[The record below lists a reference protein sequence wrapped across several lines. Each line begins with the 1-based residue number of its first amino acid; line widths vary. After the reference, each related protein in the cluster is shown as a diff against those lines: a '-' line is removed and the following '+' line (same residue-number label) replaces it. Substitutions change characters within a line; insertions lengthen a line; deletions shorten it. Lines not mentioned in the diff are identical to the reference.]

1 MQHVGK
7 WHLYKLAWACTS
19 APLAHIVHCWHL
31 VALTCVISLGTLPC
45 QGSFVLTP
53 RTAAIPRE
61 LSLDPQIAA
70 RAAQVS
76 REISLN
82 PHGLGTAAVPA
93 TEVGSDAGSLQYELS
108 QSPPVFEFAQGWMA
122 AHQKTAKLSQPIA
135 APQPAKLPGADF
147 GIPRAGRQGRAVQC
161 SLESDPVRNPRTSI
175 EDLSQMQSC
184 LSQLERQLVQMP
196 RPVSRGQGSRPQTA
210 EAVSPDHRE
219 LHTDRPRL
227 QMHMQQ
233 PGFAALGKPS
243 IHHAG
248 SDTVS
253 FLPPA
258 GQHAS
263 QQDGNS
269 CKEEAQQGNQA
280 WRVQQAQQLQQAQ
293 QAPLGQGEDEG
304 RGSRPS
310 SAGSVAQQ
318 PQFAVLK
325 ARVHA
330 RRQGQV

>member
-1 MQHVGK
+1 M
-7 WHLYKLAWACTS
+7 
-19 APLAHIVHCWHL
+19 
-31 VALTCVISLGTLPC
+31 ISPGTLPC

-53 RTAAIPRE
+53 RTAAIPGE
-61 LSLDPQIAA
+61 LSLNPQIAA

-82 PHGLGTAAVPA
+82 PQNGPGTAAVPVDEA
-93 TEVGSDAGSLQYELS
+93 GVDDGSLQYELS
-108 QSPPVFEFAQGWMA
+108 QSPPVFEFARGRVA

-135 APQPAKLPGADF
+135 AAQPAKLPGAEFGTPSANF
-147 GIPRAGRQGRAVQC
+147 GIPRAGRQGRAVRC

-184 LSQLERQLVQMP
+184 LSQLEQQLVQMP
-196 RPVSRGQGSRPQTA
+196 RPVSRGQGLRPQTA
-210 EAVSPDHRE
+210 EAVSADHRE

-227 QMHMQQ
+227 HMHMQQ

-243 IHHAG
+243 IHSG
-248 SDTVS
+248 SSDTVS
-253 FLPPA
+253 FLRPA
-258 GQHAS
+258 SQHAS
-263 QQDGNS
+263 QPDGES
-269 CKEEAQQGNQA
+269 CKEEAESQQGNQP
-280 WRVQQAQQLQQAQ
+280 WRVQQAQQAQRTQQAQ
-293 QAPLGQGEDEG
+293 QAPSNQGEDED

-310 SAGSVAQQ
+310 SAGSVVQQ

-330 RRQGQV
+330 RRQGLS